1 MSERG
6 LVHVYTGEGKGKTT
20 AALGLAIRAKSR
32 NKKILFAQFL
42 KERNEQSE
50 LSLLD
55 QLGIKTVVYDA
66 IKSPFFHPSVDK
78 ALLRQETIKA
88 FDQLHNILLSE
99 SFDLVVLDEF
109 ICLVSEEIIS
119 EDEAVIFLEGKP
131 ASLELVL
138 TGRGA
143 TEKIVNLADY
153 VTYMKHIKH
162 PYDKGIRARKGIE
175 I

>member
-20 AALGLAIRAKSR
+20 AALGLAIRARSR

-42 KERNEQSE
+42 KERDTHSE

-55 QLGIKTVVYDA
+55 QMGIKTVVFDA
-66 IKSPFFHPSVDK
+66 IKSPFFHPSIDK
-78 ALLRQETIKA
+78 ALLRKETIKA
-88 FDQLHNILLSE
+88 FDQLRNILLSE

-119 EDEAVIFLEGKP
+119 EDEAVTFLEEKP

-143 TEKIVNLADY
+143 TEKIMELADY